1 MIDSSTLSSDT
12 TNISNPIQPYQF
24 TLRRGFLALFVMYAC
39 QTLVGLAFAYGVKFF
54 SNDVRTLDI
63 QMIGMSSVLVGG
75 ILVLLLAWLD
85 IHRLGRSFVPQ
96 IGLHRS
102 EVKTSDAIIL
112 VFLLLSTTHFF
123 AWIYRSVFLPLVDQG
138 GIIGGGSQ
146 MFTHI
151 QETGSA
157 IRMVGFLVLALFVG
171 PVMEE
176 IVFRAY
182 LQSPLARCLPSWIAI
197 SITSLLSM
205 AGHGPIVLWP
215 MYFGYSVAWG
225 WIFMHTGSLKISIA
239 IHLLSNLFCTVVASM
254 GWNIA

>member
-123 AWIYRSVFLPLVDQG
+123 AWIYRSVFLPLVDQKEALLAVAPKCLHTSKKRVRQFG
-138 GIIGGGSQ
+138 WLASW
-146 MFTHI
+146 FWH
-151 QETGSA
+151 S
-157 IRMVGFLVLALFVG
+157 LLAL
-171 PVMEE
+171 
-176 IVFRAY
+176 
-182 LQSPLARCLPSWIAI
+182 
-197 SITSLLSM
+197 
-205 AGHGPIVLWP
+205 
-215 MYFGYSVAWG
+215 
-225 WIFMHTGSLKISIA
+225 
-239 IHLLSNLFCTVVASM
+239 
-254 GWNIA
+254 